1 LGCILLVAAVV
12 NEMEWWIR
20 WDAGEMEE
28 REGAIHD
35 TACVAQSESR
45 IDRQVCE
52 FRFYGFETV
61 AEVWRCSH

>member
-1 LGCILLVAAVV
+1 MGCILLVAAVV

-20 WDAGEMEE
+20 WDAG
-28 REGAIHD
+28 AIHD
-35 TACVAQSESR
+35 TACVARSESR